1 MINALNNSKDWEQD
15 IQKGHII
22 PVEGK
27 IEKLEKGKKAV
38 FSDGTTS
45 LPIDLLVYATGY
57 KYSFPFLD
65 KKD

>member
-1 MINALNNSKDWEQD
+1 
-15 IQKGHII
+15 
-22 PVEGK
+22 
-27 IEKLEKGKKAV
+27 LEKGKKAV